1 MTSTHTPQTEPRWHR
16 RKEARPA
23 EILEAALV
31 EFGSKGFAKTRLD
44 DIAARAGCTKGTIF
58 LYFANKEE
66 LLLAIARQYVL
77 PRLEKAEQIVE
88 AHQGTMRE
96 LLVVL
101 LRTRWDAIACSNISM
116 LPKLIFSEAANFP
129 ELARLY
135 HDEIIARSHG
145 LIERVLR
152 EGVARGE
159 FREMDVANVARAA
172 VAPILMAALWKHS
185 FAPHLENGHEIAPFF
200 ETSLDLL
207 LRGIA
212 RTDSTGGEA

>member
-1 MTSTHTPQTEPRWHR
+1 MTSTHTPHSEPRWHR
-16 RKEARPA
+16 RKEDRPA
-23 EILEAALV
+23 EILEAALF

-66 LLLAIARQYVL
+66 LLMAIARQFVV
-77 PRLEKAEQIVE
+77 PRLEMAEQIVE
-88 AHQGTMRE
+88 SHQGTMRE
-96 LLVVL
+96 LLVKL
-101 LRTRWDAIACSNISM
+101 IRARWDAIACSNISM

-129 ELARLY
+129 ELARIY
-135 HDEIIARSHG
+135 HQEIIARSHG

-152 EGVARGE
+152 EGIARGE

-172 VAPILMAALWKHS
+172 VAPVLMAALWKHT
-185 FAPHLENGHEIAPFF
+185 FAPHLDNAQEISPFF

-212 RTDSTGGEA
+212 RTETTGGDA